1 MRILKKI
8 NKGVVLTCIVLIVLI
23 IYLFNV
29 EIKRNNDK
37 PEIEKACKDYI
48 ELVNKYAV
56 TPESASKVFAPN
68 GLSEEEQK
76 AKKDNL
82 DIAINKSMTALE
94 TSLKDKMIDN
104 ELAVRMQ
111 KDRIE
116 DFVRNNSNV
125 FSSTLTKF
133 NKEVTK
139 VMKFSFDEDQV
150 IVTLNTKTE
159 TETKYLDSLNENKE
173 VSKKN
178 DQISEE
184 SITLQK
190 VDGVWKVVY
199 ADLALYTNI
208 DGPMGMVTKIY

>member
-8 NKGVVLTCIVLIVLI
+8 NKGVVLTCIVLIILI

-37 PEIEKACKDYI
+37 PEIERACVDYI
-48 ELVNKYAV
+48 EIINKYAV
-56 TPESASKVFAPN
+56 TPESASKVYTIE

-76 AKKDNL
+76 VKRDVL
-82 DIAINKSMTALE
+82 DLAIKGNMSE
-94 TSLKDKMIDN
+94 FELKLKEKMIDN
-104 ELAVRMQ
+104 ELAIRMQ

-116 DFVRNNSNV
+116 NFVQNNSNV
-125 FSSTLTKF
+125 FNSTLTKF
-133 NKEVTK
+133 DKEITK
-139 VMKFSFDEDQV
+139 VKKFSFDDNQV

-159 TETKYLDSLNENKE
+159 TETKYLDSLDENKE

-190 VDGVWKVVY
+190 INGTWKVVY
-199 ADLALYTNI
+199 ADLDLATNTVDAMNI
-208 DGPMGMVTKIY
+208 MTKMY

>member
-8 NKGVVLTCIVLIVLI
+8 NKGIVLTCIVLIVLI

-37 PEIEKACKDYI
+37 PEIEKVCKDYI

-76 AKKDNL
+76 AKKDDL
-82 DIAINKSMTALE
+82 DVAINKSMTTLE

-190 VDGVWKVVY
+190 VDGTWKVVY
-199 ADLALYTNI
+199 ADLELYTNSM
-208 DGPMGMVTKIY
+208 DSMGMVTKIY